1 MTQSPKIQNAKPK
14 RKEKLSDKEQ
24 SERFKEAA
32 HDFVDD
38 DAKVKFESALIQV
51 IASKA
56 QDS

>member
-32 HDFVDD
+32 REIVSEDSNIAFEHLVQNL
-38 DAKVKFESALIQV
+38 AKIRVR
-51 IASKA
+51 
-56 QDS
+56 D